1 MHMGIGEFFGRNAS
15 RASAMTSP
23 TTSATDQ
30 SKVRFPSEA
39 ARQDNRDVLLQELLD
54 LFCL

>member
-1 MHMGIGEFFGRNAS
+1 MGIGEFFGRNAS